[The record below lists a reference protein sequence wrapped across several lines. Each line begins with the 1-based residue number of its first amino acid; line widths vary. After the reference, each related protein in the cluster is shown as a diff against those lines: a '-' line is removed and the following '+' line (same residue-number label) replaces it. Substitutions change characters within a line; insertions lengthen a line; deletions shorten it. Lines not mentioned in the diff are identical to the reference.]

1 MSYGNYSF
9 SVSDYDRKRQP
20 KAANGG
26 QKENKESRTME
37 KKVVL
42 ITGCSSGI
50 GRKLCM
56 ILKRKGYFVA
66 ASARELSR
74 LDHLDADMKV
84 MLDVS
89 RPETI
94 ENAVKE
100 IIERSG

>member
-1 MSYGNYSF
+1 
-9 SVSDYDRKRQP
+9 
-20 KAANGG
+20 
-26 QKENKESRTME
+26 
-37 KKVVL
+37 
-42 ITGCSSGI
+42 
-50 GRKLCM
+50 M